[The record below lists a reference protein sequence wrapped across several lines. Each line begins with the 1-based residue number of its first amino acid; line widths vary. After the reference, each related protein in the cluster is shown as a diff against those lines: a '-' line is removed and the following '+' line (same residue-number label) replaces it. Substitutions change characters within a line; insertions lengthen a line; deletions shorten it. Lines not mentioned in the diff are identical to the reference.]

1 MYCFKIKKMKL
12 KYHQISFR
20 AFNHKRRRIRKKY
33 FNILLKIENRRKYY
47 ENIPVWKNFLTL
59 ENNN

>member
-1 MYCFKIKKMKL
+1 MKL